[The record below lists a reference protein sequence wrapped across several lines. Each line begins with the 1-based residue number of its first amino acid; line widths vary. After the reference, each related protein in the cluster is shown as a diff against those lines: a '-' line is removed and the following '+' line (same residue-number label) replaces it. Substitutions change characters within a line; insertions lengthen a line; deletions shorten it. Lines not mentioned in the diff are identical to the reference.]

1 MESQGPETWLALFRL
16 VYVFQVPREE
26 EGVLKRS
33 QLVDLTDSYATRSGP
48 GLGEI
53 ICAWLAHNLLHGG
66 STSRM
71 RRLSV
76 ERRTA
81 PAQTRSYWPGCVKS
95 HTGRRAGASEQQLP
109 DSALRLTPT
118 TSFPQHHNAAP
129 HFVMNFPSSGAQS

>member
-48 GLGEI
+48 GLGKI
-53 ICAWLAHNLLHGG
+53 ICAWLAHNLLQGG

-71 RRLSV
+71 RVSRLSV
-76 ERRTA
+76 GQRRL
-81 PAQTRSYWPGCVKS
+81 RRD
-95 HTGRRAGASEQQLP
+95 HTGPGVSRV
-109 DSALRLTPT
+109 TPAVGLG
-118 TSFPQHHNAAP
+118 H
-129 HFVMNFPSSGAQS
+129 PSSSCLIAH